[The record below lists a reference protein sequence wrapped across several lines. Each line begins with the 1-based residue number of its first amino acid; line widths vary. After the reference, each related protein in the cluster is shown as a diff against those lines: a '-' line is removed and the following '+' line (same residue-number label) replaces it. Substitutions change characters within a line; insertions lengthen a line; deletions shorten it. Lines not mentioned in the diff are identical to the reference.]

1 MTRGDGLLARP
12 VARSPWR
19 LVTILV
25 LGFLLGAILT
35 KLSLWFLPEGPF
47 REFFTTTVS
56 ASVGPLS
63 MDLIVLAIT
72 LGPIALNVNLFSVA
86 GVLLVAYVSRMLL

>member
-1 MTRGDGLLARP
+1 M
-12 VARSPWR
+12 
-19 LVTILV
+19 ILV

-63 MDLIVLAIT
+63 TDLLVIAFT
-72 LGPIALNVNLFSVA
+72 LGPVVLNVNLFSVA
-86 GVLLVAYVSRMLL
+86 GVLLVAYLSRMML

>member
-1 MTRGDGLLARP
+1 LARP
-12 VARSPWR
+12 SDRSPWR
-19 LVTILV
+19 VVTILV

-63 MDLIVLAIT
+63 MDLLVIAFT
-72 LGPIALNVNLFSVA
+72 LGPLVLNVNLFSVA
-86 GVLLVAYVSRMLL
+86 GVLLVAYLSRMML

>member
-12 VARSPWR
+12 SDRSPWR
-19 LVTILV
+19 VVTILV

-63 MDLIVLAIT
+63 MDLLVIAFT
-72 LGPIALNVNLFSVA
+72 LGPLVLNVNLFSVA
-86 GVLLVAYVSRMLL
+86 GVLLVAYLSRMML

>member
-19 LVTILV
+19 VVTILV

>member
-19 LVTILV
+19 VVTILV

-72 LGPIALNVNLFSVA
+72 LGPVALNVNLFSVA